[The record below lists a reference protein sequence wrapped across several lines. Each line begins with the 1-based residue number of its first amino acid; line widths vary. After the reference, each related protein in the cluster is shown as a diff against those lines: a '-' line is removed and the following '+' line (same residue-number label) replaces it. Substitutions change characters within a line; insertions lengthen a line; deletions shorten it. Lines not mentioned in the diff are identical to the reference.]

1 MRLDR
6 AGHAD
11 RAEQQRDETDQVQEA
26 IEIFERG
33 AEIAF
38 SFRDRVVFESEP
50 LDLRRES
57 FDSLLHVGAVG
68 KLHVI
73 AIARDAARLEQVCLL
88 EIPERNVNAR
98 RERTRGGSFARNF
111 SERARDSELQ
121 IADLDRIACLRV
133 KLKEQAFVNNC
144 ARTCAKVARRSDR
157 DCFHPAIKWKI
168 AAQGANAHEPGAVA
182 LGKSR
187 HGREANFA
195 RLRFA

>member
-11 RAEQQRDETDQVQEA
+11 RAEEQRDEADKVQEA

-38 SFRDRVVFESEP
+38 SFRDRVVFETKP
-50 LDLRRES
+50 LDLRRED
-57 FDSLLHVGAVG
+57 FDALLHVGAIG
-68 KLHVI
+68 ELHVV
-73 AIARDAARLEQVCLL
+73 AVARDAPGLQQVRLL

-121 IADLDRIACLRV
+121 IADLD
-133 KLKEQAFVNNC
+133 
-144 ARTCAKVARRSDR
+144 
-157 DCFHPAIKWKI
+157 
-168 AAQGANAHEPGAVA
+168 
-182 LGKSR
+182 
-187 HGREANFA
+187 
-195 RLRFA
+195 

>member
-11 RAEQQRDETDQVQEA
+11 RAEQQRDETDEIQEP
-26 IEIFERG
+26 IEIFQCG
-33 AEIAF
+33 AEIAL

-88 EIPERNVNAR
+88 EILERNVNAR
-98 RERTRGGSFARNF
+98 RE
-111 SERARDSELQ
+111 
-121 IADLDRIACLRV
+121 
-133 KLKEQAFVNNC
+133 
-144 ARTCAKVARRSDR
+144 
-157 DCFHPAIKWKI
+157 
-168 AAQGANAHEPGAVA
+168 
-182 LGKSR
+182 
-187 HGREANFA
+187 
-195 RLRFA
+195 